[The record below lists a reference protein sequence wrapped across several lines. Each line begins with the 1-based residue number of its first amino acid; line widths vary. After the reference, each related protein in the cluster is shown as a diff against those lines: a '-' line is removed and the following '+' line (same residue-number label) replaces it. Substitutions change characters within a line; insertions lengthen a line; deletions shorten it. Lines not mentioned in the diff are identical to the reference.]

1 MLFTFFLLKSF
12 SLERRCGTYGYRD
25 CDVGNFDISRG
36 RLISYSHALCK
47 SFMPKINAPSVA
59 IPLYGQ
65 ANGPETTNVPASL
78 KVTLR
83 HVPFGDF
90 MMMPL
95 VLSVM

>member
-12 SLERRCGTYGYRD
+12 SLARRCGTNSYRNGN
-25 CDVGNFDISRG
+25 VGSRG
-36 RLISYSHALCK
+36 RLISYLHMLCK
-47 SFMPKINAPSVA
+47 SSVQKINAPDVA
-59 IPLYGQ
+59 ILLYGQ
-65 ANGPETTNVPASL
+65 ANGPETTNTPASPS
-78 KVTLR
+78 VTLR